1 MKKFTSLRLRN
12 LASNIGLLKLGL
24 VILACFVA
32 EVGRAQFTFATAQVL
47 PGDAHSITN
56 DNASAVRDGNAP
68 NIAGFPANK
77 PLWYQWTPTVDGEV
91 ELDTIGSVNHTNGTP
106 LNTVLGVFTGTSLTT
121 LNQVA
126 ANDDLFPINSSIP
139 LSTEGYNYSGSG
151 DYAHIVGPGGS
162 PFLSYIQPYYGPS
175 HLRFNAKAGTTYY
188 IAVDSQNAIS
198 FLGVSLGNGPGTILL
213 HWAYKSSGVFR
224 FASED
229 VDYWTGLP
237 TNSPYFGGGHLA
249 GYPLYQAAETESDY
263 RVHYVP
269 VGNAVLHTYYS
280 YNVPGVLVTVTR
292 VAGSSGRATVDYR
305 TVDGANLPVLPNND
319 VAAVAGVDYGY
330 AGNTN
335 PISGTLIFDD
345 YEMSKTILIPIINPS
360 SHGGY
365 GSGGYT
371 NNTVF
376 GVQLVDDGGVTSPTL
391 DPGESSAVAPPR
403 VDPSFSLALV
413 KILNVSADPYG
424 PDLIPVVTTNGWYD
438 FTNTPPTN
446 PVLGTNYVIGMPTNP
461 IVSFQKCNFRVPE
474 DVNDT
479 SNNPNGYTT
488 PVTIYVARSPT
499 ATNRSAITLH
509 YRINNFINSDA
520 DPDEEWNNWFPLQP
534 GSDYAVPTPPNYA
547 TILATNSDFNMVQG
561 TITFPANGVDAV
573 YQPITFTVTNSTL
586 TKFNRDFK
594 VELYQMITVGSQSVP
609 ALAGM
614 VGETTVTILF
624 NDQHP
629 PAGSVDEFYNA
640 DWNGDLAVPPT
651 LVPPTLPPNDDYPGV
666 SGVVNSLLV
675 LPNNKTLIAGDFLS
689 YNGSTYPDAKSVN
702 CIALIDTTGALDS
715 SFEPVSGASGPID
728 SLASSPGNQFVIGG
742 AFLSFNGEQHYRIA
756 RVNADGS
763 LDTGFNPTANG
774 TVWAAAVQPDGGVLI
789 GGDFNNVNGQPR
801 HHLARLKADG
811 TLDTTFDPG
820 TTLNGP
826 VYAIALPPLITLNF
840 QNSGFGETNQT
851 INLGMATAGTLTVNY
866 NMYLIQADD
875 MKVFYGD
882 TNVAGG
888 TGVLIFDTGSVFG
901 TNSFVLPFGPINGLT
916 TNVIT
921 IVMDQGAGQTG
932 NQWTYNGAVTISSP
946 FNGMFVGGDFGVSG
960 HSYADIARF
969 TTNGSLDTTFNPTAG
984 ANNPINTLG
993 WQLDGKLVVGGSFTF
1008 FNGAAM
1014 NRVARLN
1021 GNGSLD
1027 TTNFFVGTGANDVVW
1042 NITLQPL
1049 DGTMYVGGQ
1058 FSSFNGTHRLGFTRL
1073 YANGTVDTT
1082 FLDTAYNQFAGLK
1095 RVYSWQAPAVYASG
1109 VQSDGNVIIGGTFDQ
1124 VGGGQADTNVCNT
1137 LDDKL
1142 GIDRSFNDPNLWVEP
1157 KTRDGVRNRSSVA
1170 RLIGGSTPGPGNIGL
1185 QNASSSANKSG
1196 SVLSVGLVRT
1206 NGMLGPV
1213 SANFS
1218 VQPGTAQSGRDFSY
1232 NGTPP
1237 LFWVA
1242 WRFTTSTQTRLRSDG
1257 LFGDNGSLMQDVFSY
1272 LSLPDKAIKKQSAV
1286 TVSVIKNNQ
1295 TSGNLDAQFQLANP
1309 SGADE
1314 FYLGGQNIPLGAA
1327 LGVSA
1332 APFTVIDDNKNA
1344 GVVGFV
1350 SPVYIATNI
1359 NAVIGLVRSNGIY
1372 GTITMTCSTSNGTAI
1387 AGVDY
1392 IAIPLTPPTTRSFGP
1407 GVTTNSFTVTN
1418 LPAGLIYTNFTEKF
1432 YNLRLTSL
1440 TGPSDGNVSFGLSN
1454 AVVRLINTSFQGY
1467 LTLSATN
1474 YTGSESA
1481 GFISF
1486 VVNRVAGS
1494 YGTITVQYAT
1504 TDGPTATNNM
1514 DYFGATNTLQWNSG
1528 DTSPRTVSISLTN
1541 TGTVGTNKSF
1551 HVLLSNPTLNTT
1563 NWPSLFYIGTPPTN
1577 SITNATLTIANDNSY
1592 GQVQFS
1598 APSYL
1603 VNENGGY
1610 ATITVVRTGGT
1621 AGPVSVNFT
1630 TRDGSNTSSNVN
1642 YAATSGVLTFAA
1654 NQTAASFNVSITN
1667 DLVQDPASFYFNVTL
1682 SNPTNT
1688 QLGSP
1693 TNAMVYILDVQSHDQ
1708 PPGSPDGT
1716 FTAGMNGDV
1725 LALALQTNGQILAGG
1740 NFTFVNG
1747 TPENSIARLNA
1758 DGSLDSA
1765 GFLNGYS
1772 GANGAV
1778 QAIVCQRTDS
1788 RVVIGGAFNSVDDIA
1803 RNHIARLMTDG
1814 SLDTSFNP
1822 GPGADGPVYALA
1834 ETFVNGGNKIYVGG
1848 AFSSISGG
1856 TSPNFARLITD
1867 SPNGGTLDPSFN
1879 AGSGPNGAV
1888 FAVAVYPTNSPFAGK
1903 VLIGG
1908 AFTNVNNFALNHIAR
1923 LNGDGSVDTNFDL
1936 NWGANDTI
1944 RAIVIQIDGRILI
1957 GGDFT
1962 NVNGVALNHVARLN
1976 TGGTL
1981 DTNFVANV
1989 GAGVN
1994 STVQA
1999 IAVQA
2004 DNRIVLAGQFTQDN
2018 GITRNRITRLL
2029 PNGAVDTTINF
2040 GDGANGTIDAL
2051 VIQPTN
2057 QLFVIGGSFTQ
2068 YDDQPHAHIA
2078 RIYGGSV
2085 TGSGLLQFTSA
2096 AYQVDEN
2103 GGQALI
2109 TVSRTGGTSG
2119 PNTNGTG
2126 NITVY
2131 FSTTDGTA
2139 VAGTNYTGVTN
2150 YALSFPPGE
2159 VLETAVVQVRDDGVV
2174 TPDLTVN
2181 LAITNPTA
2189 PAGLGAQ
2196 STAVLTIIN
2205 DDSAVSFSN
2214 ANYSVSKNVLTGFA
2228 PIDVIRLGTTNGTCS
2243 VYFITT
2249 TNGTAVTNVDFIPIN
2264 TNITFN
2270 PGDSIKEVQVPILN
2284 NPLPTGNRTV
2294 IFTLTNAVNAVL
2306 FSPSNATLTI
2316 NDTVVAPG
2324 QLCFSATNYA
2334 ANEGDGSAII
2344 TVVRTNGTSGSV
2356 SVAYTTTNG
2365 TAQSGLNYITTS
2377 GTLTFNNGDT
2387 AKTFAVPLVDNNLVQ
2402 GTVNLYV
2409 LLSNPSGGATLI
2421 APTNATLSIS
2431 DNDVGF
2437 SFVNATN
2444 LPVSETNAFASVLVQ
2459 CIGSH
2464 TNSVQVYYA
2473 TTNGTAI
2480 AGVNYTAVSGWLTFT
2495 SGETRQAILVPLI
2508 DVPTVTG
2515 DLTFT
2520 VNLSSNS
2527 VGTQLVA
2534 PSNSVVVVQD
2544 ADAGLSFTNSVA
2556 SVLKN
2561 AGSLVVAVV
2570 CSNTNAEPV
2579 IVYSNG
2585 VPVTTP
2591 LSVHYSTADGTALA
2605 GLDYTAVSGTLVFT
2619 NGIATNT
2626 FTVPILNNSLVMGD
2640 RTFTVSLSNPTPPGQ
2655 LVPPSVQTV
2664 TIIDNN
2670 SGLSFSSSTYTVL
2683 KTGVAATIT
2692 VLRVDNTNTV
2702 SSVDFATANGT
2713 ALAGLDYIATNGTF
2727 VFTNGETSKTFSVIV
2742 INNTVV
2748 QPDKTVLLQLSNP
2761 TGGILMAPYIATL
2774 TIHDTGGS
2782 FVVPAGSTLISE
2794 SGPTNGIIDPGET
2807 VTLLFAFRAAGG
2819 TNVTDLKAT
2828 LLPINGIASP
2838 SAGAPYYGDYGPLIV
2853 GGPSVSRPFTFTVS
2867 PGYTN
2872 GQQIVATFKLQ
2883 DGTKNIGTNGFTY
2896 TLGAWTATFSNTA
2909 AIIINDMTIA
2919 TPYPS
2924 IINVSNVGGVVIKAT
2939 VTLTNLSH
2947 GSVYDIDALLVAP
2960 NAQDTLLMSH
2970 VGTLGFSA
2978 SHITLTFDDAANSLT
2993 NTGAITSGTNKPTAY
3008 PPSPLFP

>member
-24 VILACFVA
+24 VILACFA
-32 EVGRAQFTFATAQVL
+32 ADVGRAQFTFATAYPLTGGSYGPVTNNNTGVL
-47 PGDAHSITN
+47 RDA
-56 DNASAVRDGNAP
+56 NAP
-68 NIAGFPANK
+68 NIAGFAPNA

-91 ELDTIGSVNHTNGTP
+91 ELDTIGSVGFAVVTNTFVIMGATNHVVTTNSI
-106 LNTVLGVFTGTSLTT
+106 LMDTVLGVFTGTSLAN

-139 LSTEGYNYSGSG
+139 EGALLGNNSSQCWNTTGSG
-151 DYAHIVGPGGS
+151 DYAWAAGPGNTAA
-162 PFLSYIQPYYGPS
+162 FSYIQPYYGPS
-175 HLRFNAKAGTTYY
+175 HLRFNAHAGTTYY
-188 IAVDSQNAIS
+188 FAVDTKRTSSTGLIS
-198 FLGVSLGNGPGTILL
+198 LQ
-213 HWAYKSSGVFR
+213 WAYKSSGVFR
-224 FASED
+224 FATED
-229 VDYWTGLP
+229 VDLWTGL
-237 TNSPYFGGGHLA
+237 
-249 GYPLYQAAETESDY
+249 PLYQAAETESAY
-263 RVHYVP
+263 QVKYVP
-269 VGNAVLHTYYS
+269 VGNSPLFTYYN

-292 VAGSSGRATVDYR
+292 VAGSSGRATVNYQ
-305 TVDGANLPVLPNND
+305 TVDGASLTNYLPYSND
-319 VAAVAGVDYGY
+319 VGAVAGVDYVSVS
-330 AGNTN
+330 NT
-335 PISGTLIFDD
+335 LVFDD
-345 YEMSKTILIPIINPS
+345 YEMSKNILIPILNPGIN
-360 SHGGY
+360 
-365 GSGGYT
+365 GSGSYLY
-371 NNTVF
+371 NTVF
-376 GVQLVDDGGVTSPTL
+376 GVKLSGPGL
-391 DPGESSAVAPPR
+391 DSNESGAVAPPR
-403 VDPSFSLALV
+403 VDPRFSLALV
-413 KILNVSADPYG
+413 KILNVNADPYG
-424 PDLIPVVTTNGWYD
+424 PDLIPVVITNAPVG
-438 FTNTPPTN
+438 TNAATFS
-446 PVLGTNYVIGMPTNP
+446 TNYVVGMPTNP

-474 DVNDT
+474 DVNDPA
-479 SNNPNGYTT
+479 NPNGYTT
-488 PVTIYVARSPT
+488 PVTIYVRRSPG
-499 ATNRSAITLH
+499 ATNHSSITVH
-509 YRINNFINSDA
+509 YRINNFVNNDA

-534 GSDYAVPTPPNYA
+534 GSDYAVPTPPNYG
-547 TILATNSDFNMVQG
+547 TILATNPDFNMVQG
-561 TITFPANGVDAV
+561 TITFTANGVDAALM
-573 YQPITFTVTNSTL
+573 PITFTVTNSTL

-594 VELYQMITVGSQSVP
+594 VELYQMITVGGQSVP

-614 VGETTVTILF
+614 VAETTVTILF

-629 PAGSVDEFYNA
+629 PAGSVDELYNA
-640 DWNGDLAVPPT
+640 DFNRDLALTASQVPQTIPQ
-651 LVPPTLPPNDDYPGV
+651 NDGNPGV

-789 GGDFNNVNGQPR
+789 GGDFNNVNGQTR
-801 HHLARLKADG
+801 YHLARLKADG

-851 INLGMATAGTLTVNY
+851 INLGTATAGTLTVNY

-1008 FNGAAM
+1008 FNGIAM
-1014 NRVARLN
+1014 NRIARLN

-1027 TTNFFVGTGANDVVW
+1027 TTNFFMGTGANDVVW

-1095 RVYSWQAPAVYASG
+1095 RIYSYDAPAVYASG

-1137 LDDKL
+1137 LDDEL
-1142 GIDRSFNDPNLWVEP
+1142 GIDESFNDPNLWVEP

-1170 RLIGGSTPGPGNIGL
+1170 RLIGGSTPGPGNVGL
-1185 QNASSSANKSG
+1185 QSTSFSANKSS

-1206 NGMLGPV
+1206 NGVLGPV

-1218 VQPGTAQSGRDFSY
+1218 VQPGTALSGRDFSY
-1232 NGTPP
+1232 DSTPP
-1237 LFWVA
+1237 LFWIA

-1257 LFGDNGSLMQDVFSY
+1257 LFGNNGSLQDVFAN
-1272 LSLPDKAIKKQSAV
+1272 LVPTDVLINKQSAV
-1286 TVSVIKNNQ
+1286 TVSVIKNKQ

-1327 LGVSA
+1327 LGLSA

-1359 NAVIGLVRSNGIY
+1359 NSVIGLVRSNGIY

-1392 IAIPLTPPTTRSFGP
+1392 TAIPLTPPTTRSFGP

-1418 LPAGLIYTNFTEKF
+1418 LPAGLIYTDFTEKF

-1454 AVVRLINTSFQGY
+1454 AVVRLINPSFQGY

-1474 YTGSESA
+1474 YIGSESA

-1551 HVLLSNPTLNTT
+1551 HVLLSNPTLDTT

-1577 SITNATLTIANDNSY
+1577 SITNATLTITNDNSY

-1603 VNENGGY
+1603 VSENGGY

-1621 AGPVSVNFT
+1621 AGPVWVDFT

-1654 NQTAASFNVSITN
+1654 NQMAASFNVSITN
-1667 DLVQDPASFYFNVTL
+1667 DLVQDPASFYFTVTL
-1682 SNPTNT
+1682 FNPTNT
-1688 QLGSP
+1688 VLGSP
-1693 TNAMVYILDVQSHDQ
+1693 TNAVVNILDVQSHDQ

-1725 LALALQTNGQILAGG
+1725 LALALQPNGQILAGG

-1834 ETFVNGGNKIYVGG
+1834 ETFINGGNKIYVGG

-1856 TSPNFARLITD
+1856 TSPNFARLLAD
-1867 SPNGGTLDPSFN
+1867 SPNGGTLDSSFN

-1908 AFTNVNNFALNHIAR
+1908 AFTNVNNFTLNHIAR

-1936 NWGANDTI
+1936 NLGANDTV

-1962 NVNGVALNHVARLN
+1962 NVNGVALNRVARLN
-1976 TGGTL
+1976 TDGSL
-1981 DTNFVANV
+1981 DATFTTN
-1989 GAGVN
+1989 GVN

-2004 DNRIVLAGQFTQDN
+2004 DNRIVLAGQFTQGN

-2051 VIQPTN
+2051 VIQPVD
-2057 QLFVIGGSFTQ
+2057 QMLVIGGSFTQ

-2159 VLETAVVQVRDDGVV
+2159 VLETAVVSVMDDGVV
-2174 TPDLTVN
+2174 KPPLTVN

-2189 PAGLGAQ
+2189 PAGIGAQ

-2228 PIDVIRLGTTNGTCS
+2228 PIDVIRLGTTNGACS
-2243 VYFITT
+2243 VDFITT
-2249 TNGTAVTNVDFIPIN
+2249 TNGTAVAGVDFIPTN
-2264 TNITFN
+2264 TTITFN
-2270 PGDSIKEVQVPILN
+2270 LGDSIKQVQVPILN

-2316 NDTVVAPG
+2316 NDTVVAHG

-2334 ANEGDGSAII
+2334 ANEADGSAII

-2356 SVAYTTTNG
+2356 SVAYNTVAG
-2365 TAQSGLNYITTS
+2365 TALPGVNYTTTS
-2377 GTLTFNNGDT
+2377 GTLTFNAGDNT
-2387 AKTFAVPLVDNNLVQ
+2387 PKTFAVPLVDNNLVQ
-2402 GTVNLYV
+2402 GTVNLS
-2409 LLSNPSGGATLI
+2409 LILSNPTGLATLI

-2464 TNSVQVYYA
+2464 TNSVQVHYA

-2495 SGETRQAILVPLI
+2495 TGETRQAILVPLI

-2527 VGTQLVA
+2527 IGTQLVA

-2640 RTFTVSLSNPTPPGQ
+2640 RTFSLHLSNPTPPGQ

-2670 SGLSFSSSTYTVL
+2670 SGLSFSSPTYTVL

-2774 TIHDTGGS
+2774 TIHDTSGS

-2819 TNVTDLKAT
+2819 NNVTNLYAT
-2828 LLPINGIASP
+2828 LLPINGITSP
-2838 SAGAPYYGDYGPLIV
+2838 SGPQSYGPLIV
-2853 GGPSVSRPFTFTVS
+2853 GGPSASRPFTFTVS

-2883 DGTKNIGTNGFTY
+2883 DVTTNGTTNLGTNGFTF
-2896 TLGAWTATFSNTA
+2896 TLGIWTTTFSNTA

-2924 IINVSNVGGVVIKAT
+2924 IINVSNVGGVVIKTT

-2960 NAQDTLLMSH
+2960 NAQDTLLMTH
-2970 VGTLGFSA
+2970 VGTLGVSA
-2978 SHITLTFDDAANSLT
+2978 SHITLTFDDAAANSLT

>member
-1 MKKFTSLRLRN
+1 
-12 LASNIGLLKLGL
+12 
-24 VILACFVA
+24 
-32 EVGRAQFTFATAQVL
+32 VL
-47 PGDAHSITN
+47 
-56 DNASAVRDGNAP
+56 
-68 NIAGFPANK
+68 
-77 PLWYQWTPTVDGEV
+77 
-91 ELDTIGSVNHTNGTP
+91 
-106 LNTVLGVFTGTSLTT
+106 
-121 LNQVA
+121 
-126 ANDDLFPINSSIP
+126 
-139 LSTEGYNYSGSG
+139 
-151 DYAHIVGPGGS
+151 
-162 PFLSYIQPYYGPS
+162 
-175 HLRFNAKAGTTYY
+175 
-188 IAVDSQNAIS
+188 
-198 FLGVSLGNGPGTILL
+198 
-213 HWAYKSSGVFR
+213 
-224 FASED
+224 
-229 VDYWTGLP
+229 
-237 TNSPYFGGGHLA
+237 
-249 GYPLYQAAETESDY
+249 
-263 RVHYVP
+263 
-269 VGNAVLHTYYS
+269 
-280 YNVPGVLVTVTR
+280 
-292 VAGSSGRATVDYR
+292 
-305 TVDGANLPVLPNND
+305 
-319 VAAVAGVDYGY
+319 
-330 AGNTN
+330 
-335 PISGTLIFDD
+335 
-345 YEMSKTILIPIINPS
+345 
-360 SHGGY
+360 
-365 GSGGYT
+365 
-371 NNTVF
+371 
-376 GVQLVDDGGVTSPTL
+376 
-391 DPGESSAVAPPR
+391 
-403 VDPSFSLALV
+403 
-413 KILNVSADPYG
+413 
-424 PDLIPVVTTNGWYD
+424 
-438 FTNTPPTN
+438 
-446 PVLGTNYVIGMPTNP
+446 
-461 IVSFQKCNFRVPE
+461 
-474 DVNDT
+474 
-479 SNNPNGYTT
+479 
-488 PVTIYVARSPT
+488 
-499 ATNRSAITLH
+499 
-509 YRINNFINSDA
+509 
-520 DPDEEWNNWFPLQP
+520 
-534 GSDYAVPTPPNYA
+534 
-547 TILATNSDFNMVQG
+547 
-561 TITFPANGVDAV
+561 
-573 YQPITFTVTNSTL
+573 
-586 TKFNRDFK
+586 
-594 VELYQMITVGSQSVP
+594 
-609 ALAGM
+609 
-614 VGETTVTILF
+614 
-624 NDQHP
+624 
-629 PAGSVDEFYNA
+629 
-640 DWNGDLAVPPT
+640 
-651 LVPPTLPPNDDYPGV
+651 
-666 SGVVNSLLV
+666 
-675 LPNNKTLIAGDFLS
+675 
-689 YNGSTYPDAKSVN
+689 
-702 CIALIDTTGALDS
+702 
-715 SFEPVSGASGPID
+715 
-728 SLASSPGNQFVIGG
+728 
-742 AFLSFNGEQHYRIA
+742 
-756 RVNADGS
+756 
-763 LDTGFNPTANG
+763 
-774 TVWAAAVQPDGGVLI
+774 
-789 GGDFNNVNGQPR
+789 
-801 HHLARLKADG
+801 
-811 TLDTTFDPG
+811 
-820 TTLNGP
+820 
-826 VYAIALPPLITLNF
+826 
-840 QNSGFGETNQT
+840 
-851 INLGMATAGTLTVNY
+851 
-866 NMYLIQADD
+866 
-875 MKVFYGD
+875 
-882 TNVAGG
+882 
-888 TGVLIFDTGSVFG
+888 
-901 TNSFVLPFGPINGLT
+901 
-916 TNVIT
+916 T
-921 IVMDQGAGQTG
+921 IV
-932 NQWTYNGAVTISSP
+932 
-946 FNGMFVGGDFGVSG
+946 
-960 HSYADIARF
+960 
-969 TTNGSLDTTFNPTAG
+969 
-984 ANNPINTLG
+984 
-993 WQLDGKLVVGGSFTF
+993 
-1008 FNGAAM
+1008 
-1014 NRVARLN
+1014 
-1021 GNGSLD
+1021 
-1027 TTNFFVGTGANDVVW
+1027 
-1042 NITLQPL
+1042 
-1049 DGTMYVGGQ
+1049 
-1058 FSSFNGTHRLGFTRL
+1058 
-1073 YANGTVDTT
+1073 
-1082 FLDTAYNQFAGLK
+1082 
-1095 RVYSWQAPAVYASG
+1095 
-1109 VQSDGNVIIGGTFDQ
+1109 
-1124 VGGGQADTNVCNT
+1124 
-1137 LDDKL
+1137 
-1142 GIDRSFNDPNLWVEP
+1142 
-1157 KTRDGVRNRSSVA
+1157 
-1170 RLIGGSTPGPGNIGL
+1170 
-1185 QNASSSANKSG
+1185 
-1196 SVLSVGLVRT
+1196 
-1206 NGMLGPV
+1206 
-1213 SANFS
+1213 
-1218 VQPGTAQSGRDFSY
+1218 
-1232 NGTPP
+1232 
-1237 LFWVA
+1237 
-1242 WRFTTSTQTRLRSDG
+1242 
-1257 LFGDNGSLMQDVFSY
+1257 
-1272 LSLPDKAIKKQSAV
+1272 
-1286 TVSVIKNNQ
+1286 
-1295 TSGNLDAQFQLANP
+1295 
-1309 SGADE
+1309 
-1314 FYLGGQNIPLGAA
+1314 
-1327 LGVSA
+1327 
-1332 APFTVIDDNKNA
+1332 
-1344 GVVGFV
+1344 
-1350 SPVYIATNI
+1350 
-1359 NAVIGLVRSNGIY
+1359 
-1372 GTITMTCSTSNGTAI
+1372 
-1387 AGVDY
+1387 
-1392 IAIPLTPPTTRSFGP
+1392 
-1407 GVTTNSFTVTN
+1407 
-1418 LPAGLIYTNFTEKF
+1418 
-1432 YNLRLTSL
+1432 
-1440 TGPSDGNVSFGLSN
+1440 
-1454 AVVRLINTSFQGY
+1454 
-1467 LTLSATN
+1467 
-1474 YTGSESA
+1474 
-1481 GFISF
+1481 
-1486 VVNRVAGS
+1486 
-1494 YGTITVQYAT
+1494 
-1504 TDGPTATNNM
+1504 
-1514 DYFGATNTLQWNSG
+1514 
-1528 DTSPRTVSISLTN
+1528 
-1541 TGTVGTNKSF
+1541 
-1551 HVLLSNPTLNTT
+1551 
-1563 NWPSLFYIGTPPTN
+1563 
-1577 SITNATLTIANDNSY
+1577 NDNSY
-1592 GQVQFS
+1592 GAVQFS
-1598 APSYL
+1598 ASSYL
-1603 VNENGGY
+1603 VSENGGY

-1642 YAATSGVLTFAA
+1642 YAVTSGVLTFAA

-1682 SNPTNT
+1682 FNPTNT

-1693 TNAMVYILDVQSHDQ
+1693 TNALVYILDVQSHDQ

-1822 GPGADGPVYALA
+1822 DPGADGPVYALA

-1848 AFSSISGG
+1848 SFSSISGG

-1867 SPNGGTLDPSFN
+1867 SPNGGTLDSSFN

-1936 NWGANDTI
+1936 NLGANDTV
-1944 RAIVIQIDGRILI
+1944 RAIVIQIDGGILI

-1976 TGGTL
+1976 TDGTL

-2004 DNRIVLAGQFTQDN
+2004 DNRIVLAGQFTQGN

-2068 YDDQPHAHIA
+2068 YDDQPHAHMA

-2228 PIDVIRLGTTNGTCS
+2228 PIDVIRLGTTNGACS

-2270 PGDSIKEVQVPILN
+2270 PGDSIKQVQVPILN

-2294 IFTLTNAVNAVL
+2294 IFALTNAVNAVL

-2464 TNSVQVYYA
+2464 TNSVQVHYA

-2495 SGETRQAILVPLI
+2495 TGETLQAILVPLI

-2515 DLTFT
+2515 DLMFT

-2585 VPVTTP
+2585 VPVTIP

-2640 RTFTVSLSNPTPPGQ
+2640 RTFSLHLSNPTPPGQ

-2670 SGLSFSSSTYTVL
+2670 SGLSFSSPTYTVL
-2683 KTGVAATIT
+2683 KMGVAATIT

-2727 VFTNGETSKTFSVIV
+2727 VFTNGETSKTFSVFV

-2819 TNVTDLKAT
+2819 TNVANLYAT
-2828 LLPINGIASP
+2828 LLPINGITSP
-2838 SAGAPYYGDYGPLIV
+2838 SPSTRQYYGPLTV

-2872 GQQIVATFKLQ
+2872 GQQIVATFKLE
-2883 DGTKNIGTNGFTY
+2883 DGAKNIGTNGFTF
-2896 TLGAWTATFSNTA
+2896 TLGTWTATFSNTA

-2947 GSVYDIDALLVAP
+2947 ESVYDIDALLVAP

-2970 VGTLGFSA
+2970 VGTLGVSA
-2978 SHITLTFDDAANSLT
+2978 SHITLTFDDAATNSLPS
-2993 NTGAITSGTNKPTAY
+2993 TGAITSGTNKPTAY

>member
-1 MKKFTSLRLRN
+1 M
-12 LASNIGLLKLGL
+12 GL
-24 VILACFVA
+24 I
-32 EVGRAQFTFATAQVL
+32 AQSVVL
-47 PGDAHSITN
+47 
-56 DNASAVRDGNAP
+56 VRD
-68 NIAGFPANK
+68 AN
-77 PLWYQWTPTVDGEV
+77 
-91 ELDTIGSVNHTNGTP
+91 
-106 LNTVLGVFTGTSLTT
+106 

-126 ANDDLFPINSSIP
+126 ANDDLFPINSLIP
-139 LSTEGYNYSGSG
+139 NPTLNPLLSEGFNFTGSG
-151 DYAHIVGPGGS
+151 DYAWDAGPGSEPGS
-162 PFLSYIQPYYGPS
+162 EYIQPYYGPS

-188 IAVDSQNAIS
+188 IAVDSQNAYYFS
-198 FLGVSLGNGPGTILL
+198 GFSLGNGPGTILL

-224 FASED
+224 FATED
-229 VDYWTGLP
+229 VDLWTG
-237 TNSPYFGGGHLA
+237 F
-249 GYPLYQAAETESDY
+249 PLYQAAQTESGY
-263 RVHYVP
+263 LVHYVP
-269 VGNAVLHTYYS
+269 VGNSPLFTYYK

-292 VAGSSGRATVDYR
+292 VAGSSGRATVNYQ
-305 TVDGANLPVLPNND
+305 TVDGTSLPFMPLQIPTLIATNTPYVG
-319 VAAVAGVDYGY
+319 AVAGVDYGY
-330 AGNTN
+330 VGNTN

-345 YEMSKTILIPIINPS
+345 YEMSKTILIPIINP
-360 SHGGY
+360 GIN

-371 NNTVF
+371 NNTIF
-376 GVQLVDDGGVTSPTL
+376 GVKLSSPGL
-391 DPGESSAVAPPR
+391 DLNESGAVAPPR

-413 KILNVSADPYG
+413 KILNVNADPYG
-424 PDLIPVVTTNGWYD
+424 PDIIQVVTTNGWYD
-438 FTNTPPTN
+438 LTNTPPTN
-446 PVLGTNYVIGMPTNP
+446 PMLLTNPVIAMPTNP

-474 DVNDT
+474 DVNDPA
-479 SNNPNGYTT
+479 NPNGYTT
-488 PVTIYVARSPT
+488 PVTIYVRRSPG
-499 ATNRSAITLH
+499 ATNHSSITLH
-509 YRINNFINSDA
+509 YRINNFINDDT

-561 TITFPANGVDAV
+561 TITFPDNGVDEL

-594 VELYQMITVGSQSVP
+594 VELYQEISYHNQTVP

-629 PAGSVDEFYNA
+629 PAGSVDELYNA
-640 DWNGDLAVPPT
+640 DFNRDLALPASQVPQTIPQ
-651 LVPPTLPPNDDYPGV
+651 NDGNPGV
-666 SGVVNSLLV
+666 AGVVNSVLV
-675 LPNNKTLIAGDFLS
+675 LPNNETLIAGDFLS
-689 YNGSTYPDAKSVN
+689 YNGSTYPDAKPVN
-702 CIALIDTTGALDS
+702 CIALINTNGALDS
-715 SFEPVSGASGPID
+715 SFEPVSGASGPIN

-742 AFLSFNGEQHYRIA
+742 SFTSFNGVSRNHIA

-763 LDTGFNPTANG
+763 LDAGFNPSANG
-774 TVWAAAVQPDGGVLI
+774 TVWAAAVQSDGRVLI
-789 GGDFNNVNGQPR
+789 GGDFNSVNGLAR
-801 HHLARLKADG
+801 DHLARLNTDG

-826 VYAIALPPLITLNF
+826 VYAIALPPSLIASITRNAVG
-840 QNSGFGETNQT
+840 NSNEDDQ
-851 INLGMATAGTLTVNY
+851 ILNLGNYTSGTLTVNY
-866 NMYLIQADD
+866 DMFTAPDD
-875 MKVFYGD
+875 MRIFYGD
-882 TNVAGG
+882 TNVTAG
-888 TGVLIFDTGSVFG
+888 TGVLIYDTGYVSGSNTLVI
-901 TNSFVLPFGPINGLT
+901 PFGPITGLT
-916 TNVIT
+916 TNLIT
-921 IVMDQGAGQTG
+921 IVMDQGGQTYIT
-932 NQWTYNGAVTISSP
+932 QWKYTASVAPLVSSS
-946 FNGMFVGGDFGVSG
+946 GMFVGGDFGVSG
-960 HSYADIARF
+960 QSYADIARF

-993 WQLDGKLVVGGSFTF
+993 WQLDGKLVVGGLFTF
-1008 FNGAAM
+1008 FNGAAL
-1014 NRVARLN
+1014 NRIARLN
-1021 GNGSLD
+1021 GDGSLD
-1027 TTNFFVGTGANDVVW
+1027 TTNFFMGTGANDVVW

-1049 DGTMYVGGQ
+1049 DGTIYVGGQ

-1073 YANGTVDTT
+1073 YPNGTVDTT

-1095 RVYSWQAPAVYASG
+1095 RIYSWQAPAVYASG

-1137 LDDKL
+1137 LDDELSEQL
-1142 GIDRSFNDPNLWVEP
+1142 GEEVAESFNDPNLWVEP

-1170 RLIGGSTPGPGNIGL
+1170 RLIGGSTPGPGNVGL
-1185 QNASSSANKSG
+1185 QSTSFSANKSS

-1206 NGMLGPV
+1206 NGVLGPV
-1213 SANFS
+1213 AANFS
-1218 VQPGTAQSGRDFSY
+1218 VQPGTALSGRDFSY
-1232 NGTPP
+1232 NSAPP
-1237 LFWVA
+1237 LFWIA

-1257 LFGDNGSLMQDVFSY
+1257 LFGNNGSLQDVFAN
-1272 LSLPDKAIKKQSAV
+1272 LVPTDVLINKQSAV
-1286 TVSVIKNNQ
+1286 TVSVIKNKQ

-1327 LGVSA
+1327 LGASA

-1359 NAVIGLVRSNGIY
+1359 NAVIGLVRSNGTY

-1392 IAIPLTPPTTRSFGP
+1392 IAIPLTPPTTRSFGG

-1418 LPAGLIYTNFTEKF
+1418 LPTGLVYTNFTEKF

-1454 AVVRLINTSFQGY
+1454 AVVRLINTHFQGY
-1467 LTLSATN
+1467 LTLSTTN
-1474 YTGSESA
+1474 YTGTESA

-1494 YGTITVQYAT
+1494 AGTITVQYAT
-1504 TDGPTATNNM
+1504 TNGTPPNAATNGV
-1514 DYFGATNTLQWNSG
+1514 DYIGSTNTLLWNDG

-1541 TGTVGTNKSF
+1541 NGTVGPNKSF
-1551 HVLLSNPTLNTT
+1551 NVLLSNPKLNNVST
-1563 NWPSLFYIGTPPTN
+1563 PGLFYIGIAPTN
-1577 SITNATLTIANDNSY
+1577 SITNAVLTILNDNSY
-1592 GQVQFS
+1592 GAVQFS

-1621 AGPVSVNFT
+1621 AGPVQVHYAT
-1630 TRDGSNTSSNVN
+1630 TDGTAFSNAN
-1642 YAATSGVLTFAA
+1642 YVATSGVLTFAA
-1654 NQTAASFNVSITN
+1654 NQTATNFNVSILN
-1667 DLVQDPASFYFNVTL
+1667 DGVQDPANFYFNVTL
-1682 SNPTNT
+1682 STNQVANPTNT
-1688 QLGSP
+1688 VLGSP
-1693 TNAMVYILDVQSHDQ
+1693 TNARVYILDVQSHNQ

-1747 TPENSIARLNA
+1747 TPDNGIARLNA
-1758 DGSLDSA
+1758 NGSLDSA

-1867 SPNGGTLDPSFN
+1867 SPNGGTLDSSFN

-1936 NWGANDTI
+1936 NLGANDTV
-1944 RAIVIQIDGRILI
+1944 RAIVIQIDGDILI

-1962 NVNGVALNHVARLN
+1962 NVNGVALNRVARLN
-1976 TGGTL
+1976 TDGTL

-2004 DNRIVLAGQFTQDN
+2004 DNRIVLAGQFTSGN

-2051 VIQPTN
+2051 VIQPAD
-2057 QLFVIGGSFTQ
+2057 QMLVIGGSFTQ

-2085 TGSGLLQFTSA
+2085 TGSGLFQFTSSD
-2096 AYQVDEN
+2096 YQVDEN

-2131 FSTTDGTA
+2131 FSTANGTA
-2139 VAGTNYTGVTN
+2139 VAGVNYTGVTN

-2174 TPDLTVN
+2174 TNNLTVN

-2196 STAVLTIIN
+2196 STATLTIIN
-2205 DDSAVSFSN
+2205 DDSAVSFSS

-2228 PIDVIRLGTTNGTCS
+2228 PIDVIRLGTTNGACS

-2249 TNGTAVTNVDFIPIN
+2249 TNGTAVTNVDFTPIN

-2270 PGDSIKEVQVPILN
+2270 PGDSIKQVQVPILN

-2316 NDTVVAPG
+2316 NDTSTNAG
-2324 QLCFSATNYA
+2324 QLCFSATNYT

-2356 SVAYTTTNG
+2356 SVAYATTNG
-2365 TAQSGLNYITTS
+2365 TAQSGLSYITTS
-2377 GTLTFNNGDT
+2377 GTLTFNAGDNT
-2387 AKTFAVPLVDNNLVQ
+2387 PKTFAVPLVVNNLV
-2402 GTVNLYV
+2402 GTVYLSV
-2409 LLSNPSGGATLI
+2409 LLSNPTGGATLI
-2421 APTNATLSIS
+2421 APTNATLNIL
-2431 DNDVGF
+2431 NNNVGF

-2464 TNSVQVYYA
+2464 TNSVQVHYA

-2480 AGVNYTAVSGWLTFT
+2480 AGVNYTAVSNTLTFT
-2495 SGETRQAILVPLI
+2495 SGETLQAILVPLI

-2520 VNLSSNS
+2520 VNLFSNS

-2591 LSVHYSTADGTALA
+2591 LSVNYFTLDGTALA

-2640 RTFTVSLSNPTPPGQ
+2640 RTFSLHLSNPTPPGQ

-2670 SGLSFSSSTYTVL
+2670 SGLSFSSPTYTVL

-2774 TIHDTGGS
+2774 TIHDTSGS
-2782 FVVPAGSTLISE
+2782 FVVPAGSTLIYE

-2896 TLGAWTATFSNTA
+2896 TLGTWTATFSNTA

-2960 NAQDTLLMSH
+2960 NVQDTLLMSH
-2970 VGTLGFSA
+2970 VGTLGVSA
-2978 SHITLTFDDAANSLT
+2978 SHITLTFDDAAANSLT
-2993 NTGAITSGTNKPTAY
+2993 NTGAITSGTNKPTHY
-3008 PPSPLFP
+3008 LPLPLFP